1 MGLTER
7 FLTWLRPAVYLGN
20 NTLSLLG
27 AVLTTSAAVTMLGF
41 WAFELFGHGHVH
53 PYLGIIVFLILPGIF
68 VLGLVLIP
76 VGAFWRRYKLRVA
89 GLLPDVYPHVDFR
102 EPMLRRAAGLVAT
115 ATVLNIAILGTASYR
130 GVTYM
135 DSVQFCGQ
143 TCHNVMEP
151 EFTAYRNSPHARVAC
166 VDCHIGPGAPWFVRS
181 KLSGVR
187 QVFAVAFD
195 TYNRP
200 IPTPV
205 RELRP
210 ARETCEQCHW
220 PTKFHGDKFLVRTR
234 YSDDEQ
240 NTPRTTVL
248 VLKIG
253 GRTWQ
258 GSVGIHGRHFDERE
272 RVTYITT
279 DDRRQVIPWVSYVD
293 DEGKLVEYTAQDVS
307 VTALELARGERRTMD
322 CMDCHNRPTHIF
334 ELPDRAVDEAITEG
348 RISRQLPFVKKKAV
362 ELLTADY
369 PDKSTALA
377 QIYAGLTTFYSENY
391 PEVYRQHRA
400 WVELAAQQV
409 RAIYDRNVFPH
420 MKVSWG
426 TYPNNLGHMDFLG
439 CFRCHG
445 GSHRSADGRVIN
457 PDCTACH
464 SILAMDD
471 PNPEILQQL
480 GIGTP

>member
-1 MGLTER
+1 MGLTDR
-7 FLTWLRPAVYLGN
+7 FTAWLRPAVYLGTN
-20 NTLSLLG
+20 ALTLLG
-27 AVLTTSAAVTMLGF
+27 AVLTTSSAITMLGF

-68 VLGLVLIP
+68 VLGLLLIP
-76 VGAFWRRYKLRVA
+76 AGALWRRYRLRAA
-89 GLLPDVYPHVDFR
+89 GLLPDVYPKVDFR
-102 EPMLRRAAGLVAT
+102 EPMLRRAAGLVTA
-115 ATVLNIAILGTASYR
+115 ATVLNIAILGTATYR

-135 DSVQFCGQ
+135 DSVQFCGL
-143 TCHNVMEP
+143 TCHSVMEP
-151 EFTAYRNSPHARVAC
+151 EYTAYSNSPHARVAC

-187 QVFAVAFD
+187 QVFAVAFQ
-195 TYNRP
+195 TYHRP

-220 PTKFHGDKFLVRTR
+220 PTKFHGDKFLVRTK
-234 YSDDEQ
+234 YAEDEA
-240 NTPRTTVL
+240 NTPLTTVL

-258 GSVGIHGRHFDERE
+258 NSVGIHGRHFDDRE
-272 RVTYITT
+272 RVTYIAT
-279 DDRRQVIPWVSYVD
+279 DDRRQVIPWVSYID
-293 DEGKLVEYTAQDVS
+293 DDGQVVEYTAADIELTPQ
-307 VTALELARGERRTMD
+307 ELAQGERRTMD

-348 RISRQLPFVKKKAV
+348 RISRQLPFVKKKSV
-362 ELLTADY
+362 ELLTAQY
-369 PDKSTALA
+369 PNKPAALE
-377 QIYAGLTTFYSENY
+377 QIYAGLAAFYRENY
-391 PEVYRQHRA
+391 PEVYREHRA
-400 WVELAAQQV
+400 LVERAAQQV
-409 RAIYDRNVFPH
+409 RAIYDRNVFPQMH
-420 MKVSWG
+420 ITWG

-445 GSHRSADGRVIN
+445 GSHTSKDGRVIN

-464 SILAMDD
+464 NILAMDD
-471 PNPEILQQL
+471 PNPEILTQL
-480 GIGTP
+480 GLGTP